1 VHTGFWWENLKERD
15 HLQDLDRDG
24 RIILMDLK
32 ELGMS
37 SSVSGLGPVVVS
49 YDRSNKTSLSFW
61 GLCNFLVSLFL
72 FISGQGA
79 ACF

>member
-1 VHTGFWWENLKERD
+1 
-15 HLQDLDRDG
+15 
-24 RIILMDLK
+24 MDLK